1 MYYYIVDGNKI
12 LKYEVSFD
20 LEKVKELQKKLF
32 RDCSTER
39 AGSYLCYGIPRRN
52 PLTIYKKFEYKQVD
66 VQEDFYGDRDVY
78 QVEYI
83 EIVKPKLY
91 NLIDNIIAG
100 DVEALKDIFMYVA
113 KKPEDENIRDINY
126 YYYTFQRM
134 FKMKLVDTLDVSIY
148 NKVRDFFGKDAIK
161 SNDLR
166 LVLNKKNS

>member
-1 MYYYIVDGNKI
+1 M
-12 LKYEVSFD
+12 
-20 LEKVKELQKKLF
+20 
-32 RDCSTER
+32 
-39 AGSYLCYGIPRRN
+39 
-52 PLTIYKKFEYKQVD
+52 TIYKKFEYKQVD

-100 DVEALKDIFMYVA
+100 DVEALKNVVLYVA
-113 KKPEDENIRDINY
+113 KKPEDEDVRDINY